1 MGRVVRHVG
10 VLRERDSAAHRASR
24 FAGSNAAP
32 LPGNRSGAYS
42 LSATRTALTVS
53 AIMSL
58 ALSTL
63 AQEQRPLNPT
73 DCGFQPRDVVLKAIA
88 DAVAAGE
95 IPDPTRKVLPVVQA
109 RTNLAGAAGVGGVPT
124 VMPDDIFFFE
134 DSESRL
140 VEGFSTGQLFNLM
153 ADATNAVLTDLGD
166 NFDFIGI
173 FLNFVPFQQIG
184 GAFYLGL

>member
-1 MGRVVRHVG
+1 MGKVVRRTG
-10 VLRERDSAAHRASR
+10 VLPEANTAAHRGSR
-24 FAGSNAAP
+24 FVSSSAALLSEHGSGTRFISTATAVFTV
-32 LPGNRSGAYS
+32 GAII
-42 LSATRTALTVS
+42 V
-53 AIMSL
+53 
-58 ALSTL
+58 STL
-63 AQEQRPLNPT
+63 GTFAQEQRPIDPI
-73 DCGFQPRDVVLKAIA
+73 DCGFQPRAVVLKAIA

-95 IPDPTRKVLPVVQA
+95 ITDPTKKVLPVVQA
-109 RTNLAGAAGVGGVPT
+109 RTNFGRAAGVSGVPT